1 MEAKDAY
8 NISSIETKLDS
19 LLRGTVSDNVFICSI
34 PSQLQSDWEDMVLI
48 DLGTEIE
55 DKDAYADGLVDIALY
70 ARPIGDD
77 NEKNVAVLDQLE
89 KALNAVVNAS
99 AGADFQMSRARAHSD
114 FDTNIFWHCNVVTL
128 NLRVY

>member
-1 MEAKDAY
+1 MDAAL
-8 NISSIETKLDS
+8 E
-19 LLRGTVSDNVFICSI
+19 G
-34 PSQLQSDWEDMVLI
+34 SQLQSYWEDMVLI

-77 NEKNVAVLDQLE
+77 NEKNVAVLDRLE
-89 KALNAVVNAS
+89 KALNTVVNAS

>member
-1 MEAKDAY
+1 MEAKDEY

-19 LLRGTVSDNVFICSI
+19 HLRGTVSDNVFISSI
-34 PSQLQSDWEDMVLI
+34 PSQLQSDWDDMVLI
-48 DLGTEIE
+48 DLGTEVE

-77 NEKNVAVLDQLE
+77 NEKNVPRLDALE
-89 KALNAVVNAS
+89 KALNVVINAS
-99 AGADFQMSRARAHSD
+99 ADTNFRISRVRAHSD
-114 FDTNIFWHCNVVTL
+114 LDTNIFWHCNVVTL

>member
-1 MEAKDAY
+1 MEAKDEY

-19 LLRGTVSDNVFICSI
+19 LLRGTVSDNVFISSI
-34 PSQLQSDWEDMVLI
+34 PSKLRSDWDDMVLI
-48 DLGTEIE
+48 DLGTEVE

-77 NEKNVAVLDQLE
+77 NEKNVPRLDALE
-89 KALNAVVNAS
+89 KALNVVINAS
-99 AGADFQMSRARAHSD
+99 ADTDFRIARVRAHSD